1 MERKRVGERQRKKEI
16 IQCKT
21 RRCSFSSSATCRSV
35 SSFTAGEQP
44 PFVSPPPLQWGGAFI
59 VLPRGRRQEVSS
71 NQPLMI
77 SLILWGCWRWCITDL
92 RLALHSAQHSNHP
105 EYSPWFLF
113 LFLQINILQW
123 MFQRERPVDKRRIKM
138 DLLTDVLEFPA
149 AHWRWTNFDTSTGH
163 IFLHHTHHSNR
174 KAAFVTACHAIF
186 YSESMAGWETS

>member
-16 IQCKT
+16 LQCKT

-92 RLALHSAQHSNHP
+92 RLALHSAQHSNHL

-113 LFLQINILQW
+113 LFLQINILLW

-163 IFLHHTHHSNR
+163 IFLHPPL
-174 KAAFVTACHAIF
+174 
-186 YSESMAGWETS
+186 